1 LTPANRQLW
10 IRRPFSYPL
19 IWRAANRPDAR
30 ILDEYAWFRMVS
42 RVFDTINT
50 CGLKCLIG
58 VSQLGHTF
66 VGGIFN
72 CGEPL
77 RIARLSGTVRSYLP
91 RIVSKFILLRFIS
104 GRVSLGFTVLAH
116 EFLLDGLWM
125 QVSEKRMTWLC
136 A

>member
-1 LTPANRQLW
+1 MGMGGAL
-10 IRRPFSYPL
+10 
-19 IWRAANRPDAR
+19 
-30 ILDEYAWFRMVS
+30 RMVS

-58 VSQLGHTF
+58 VSQLGHTL

-77 RIARLSGTVRSYLP
+77 RITRLSGTVRSYLP
-91 RIVSKFILLRFIS
+91 RIVSKFIGLSFVTR
-104 GRVSLGFTVLAH
+104 GTPLGVAIFAH
-116 EFLLDGLWM
+116 EILLDGLRM
-125 QVSEKRMTWLC
+125 QVSGKEMTGLC

>member
-1 LTPANRQLW
+1 
-10 IRRPFSYPL
+10 
-19 IWRAANRPDAR
+19 
-30 ILDEYAWFRMVS
+30 MVS
-42 RVFDTINT
+42 RVFDTINS

-58 VSQLGHTF
+58 VSQLGHTL
-66 VGGIFN
+66 VGGIFY

-77 RIARLSGTVRSYLP
+77 RIARLSGTLRPYLP
-91 RIVSKFILLRFIS
+91 RIVSKFILLGFIPR
-104 GRVSLGFTVLAH
+104 RVSLGFAVFAH